1 MHRALTGSRMVT
13 LRDARIH
20 AVVGNYGNTCV
31 DDQVLAYLRNGV
43 LPAGDVACAG

>member
-20 AVVGNYGNTCV
+20 AVFGNYGNACV
-31 DDQVLAYLRNGV
+31 DNQVIGYLRTGT
-43 LPAGDVACAG
+43 LPAGDLDCTA